1 MPGVEAI
8 IAVASGK
15 GGVGKSTTAVN
26 LALGLAALGLRVG
39 ILDADIYGPS
49 LPKLLAIKERPQTL
63 GGTRLKPITRYGLTV
78 MSIGFLIDE
87 ETPMIWRGP
96 MVISALTQMLREVEW
111 GTLDVM
117 VVDMPPGTGD
127 AQLTMA
133 QQVPLK
139 GAVIVSTPQ
148 DLALI
153 DARRGIAMFKRV
165 NVPVLGVIENMSY
178 FLCPHC
184 GTRSDIFSHGGARHE
199 AERLGV
205 PFLGEVPLHMTIREK
220 SDAGLPVVAT
230 EPDGPHAKIYR
241 DIAAKVRD
249 QLKGGARRSRRAED
263 RDRGLTRRGRTA
275 VRQTKGH
282 PLDSRTCAIV
292 RTSEGE
298 CSPILRRSRHLRK
311 QQIGERF
318 RDEVELG
325 RFALAGEQLPS
336 RCVEIEQELALRRIA
351 HEAPRPA
358 DRGEPCAACHGADAM
373 ERGGGIGDEGAGLEL
388 ESLLARC
395 AVDDE
400 LAAVVARCVGQ
411 EQGERHIGAHATHQR
426 VVDVAA
432 VLHAGA
438 HSGRTA
444 AARAP
449 SALPPGK
456 TARCPEC
463 VRPPACGR
471 SRASDRI
478 PPACRLF
485 LTVRA
490 AKPAVA
496 CPSMKRA
503 RSSAARTALVSSA
516 ERTLAIAMC
525 IRFSLAARR

>member
-1 MPGVEAI
+1 VQSALVALTAERKAGAPSARTPPGPAPSARTPPGPAPAGARPGPRGGGDNLQGVPGVEAI

-26 LALGLAALGLRVG
+26 LALGLASLGLRVG

-111 GTLDVM
+111 GALDVM

-241 DIAAKVRD
+241 DIAARVRD
-249 QLKGGARRSRRAED
+249 QLKGGA
-263 RDRGLTRRGRTA
+263 G
-275 VRQTKGH
+275 
-282 PLDSRTCAIV
+282 
-292 RTSEGE
+292 
-298 CSPILRRSRHLRK
+298 
-311 QQIGERF
+311 
-318 RDEVELG
+318 
-325 RFALAGEQLPS
+325 
-336 RCVEIEQELALRRIA
+336 
-351 HEAPRPA
+351 
-358 DRGEPCAACHGADAM
+358 
-373 ERGGGIGDEGAGLEL
+373 
-388 ESLLARC
+388 
-395 AVDDE
+395 
-400 LAAVVARCVGQ
+400 
-411 EQGERHIGAHATHQR
+411 
-426 VVDVAA
+426 
-432 VLHAGA
+432 
-438 HSGRTA
+438 
-444 AARAP
+444 
-449 SALPPGK
+449 
-456 TARCPEC
+456 
-463 VRPPACGR
+463 
-471 SRASDRI
+471 
-478 PPACRLF
+478 
-485 LTVRA
+485 RA
-490 AKPAVA
+490 APKIVI
-496 CPSMKRA
+496 
-503 RSSAARTALVSSA
+503 
-516 ERTLAIAMC
+516 E
-525 IRFSLAARR
+525 